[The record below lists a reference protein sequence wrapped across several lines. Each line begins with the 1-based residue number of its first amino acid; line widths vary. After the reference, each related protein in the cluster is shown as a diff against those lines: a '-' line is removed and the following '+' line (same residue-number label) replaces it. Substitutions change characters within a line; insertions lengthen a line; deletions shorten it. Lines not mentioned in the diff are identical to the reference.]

1 MPLIPFG
8 LRLLNSK
15 QTIYRLDHS
24 NAASA
29 GALIAISCDSIY
41 MRHGA
46 AIGAASVVNQNGEV
60 MPDKYQ
66 SYMRGMMR
74 QPPDTSPRS

>member
-1 MPLIPFG
+1 MSLIPFG
-8 LRLLNSK
+8 LTPAQFKANH
-15 QTIYRLDHS
+15 YRLDHS

-46 AIGAASVVNQNGEV
+46 AIGAASVVNQ
-60 MPDKYQ
+60 K
-66 SYMRGMMR
+66 R
-74 QPPDTSPRS
+74 